1 LALLVAPLHD
11 EVPPIMA
18 DILVFDS
25 IKKHFGHTRAV
36 DGVTLGIA
44 QGETFSLL
52 GPSGCG
58 KTTLLRLAAGF
69 ERPDKGRILLDGK
82 DITDLPPE
90 RRPVNTVFQNYALF
104 PHLSVRENI
113 GFGLRIAGRGRA
125 EVVREVDAMLSL
137 TQLGD
142 HADKRPAQL
151 SGGQKQRVAIA
162 RALVNKPRVLL
173 LDEPLAALDLK
184 LRQHMLLE
192 LRRLHEEVG
201 ITFIY
206 VTHDQDEAMG
216 LSDRIAVMNHGR
228 LAQLGTPAE
237 LYEQPQNRF
246 VASFIGDA
254 NFLPGRVMKCGAD
267 GTCLVQVDGV
277 GDFTVDDGKARHP
290 GSEVELSFRPER
302 VALTLEERS
311 NAGNGTGFAAVVEE
325 STYLGKAAQVRANTG
340 RHRIIIEVSY
350 DEIGGAL
357 SRLKK
362 GAHVWLYVRSADTLL
377 LDAESAAPPIA

>member
-1 LALLVAPLHD
+1 MP
-11 EVPPIMA
+11 

-25 IKKHFGHTRAV
+25 IHKHFGQTRAV
-36 DGVTLGIA
+36 DGVTLGVA

-69 ERPDKGRILLDGK
+69 ERPDQGRILLDGK

-90 RRPVNTVFQNYALF
+90 KRPVNTVFQSYALF
-104 PHLSVRENI
+104 PHLSVRDNI
-113 GFGLRIAGRGRA
+113 AFGLRVAGRGKP
-125 EVVREVDAMLSL
+125 EIQREVDAMLAL
-137 TQLGD
+137 TQLGT

-151 SGGQKQRVAIA
+151 SGGQRQRVAIA

-184 LRQHMLLE
+184 LRQHMLGE

-206 VTHDQDEAMG
+206 VTHDQDEALS
-216 LSDRIAVMNHGR
+216 LSDRIAVMNQGK
-228 LAQLGTPAE
+228 LSQVGTPEE
-237 LYEQPQNRF
+237 LYERPQNRF

-254 NFLPGRVMKCGAD
+254 SFLPGRITRCDAH

-277 GDFTVDDGKARHP
+277 GEFAVMANHP
-290 GSEVELSFRPER
+290 HAVGSPATLSLRPER
-302 VALTLEERS
+302 ISLSLNQPENSEL
-311 NAGNGTGFAAVVEE
+311 GTAFSAIVEE
-325 STYLGKAAQVRANTG
+325 STYLGRGAHVRAKAGAHPVT
-340 RHRIIIEVSY
+340 IEVTY
-350 DEIGGAL
+350 DEVGGAL
-357 SRLKK
+357 SRLSR
-362 GAHVWLYVRSADTLL
+362 GDSVWLFVRRADVLL
-377 LDAESAAPPIA
+377 LDHNEAS

>member
-1 LALLVAPLHD
+1 
-11 EVPPIMA
+11 MA

-25 IKKHFGHTRAV
+25 IHKQFGTMRAV
-36 DGVTLGIA
+36 DGVSLGIA

-69 ERPDKGRILLDGK
+69 EKPDRGRILLDGK

-90 RRPVNTVFQNYALF
+90 KRPVNTVFQSYALF

-113 GFGLRIAGRGRA
+113 GFGLRIAGHGRTQI
-125 EVVREVDAMLSL
+125 VQEVDRMLAL
-137 TQLGD
+137 IQLAE

-151 SGGQKQRVAIA
+151 SGGQRQRVAIA

-184 LRQHMLLE
+184 LRQHMLGE

-206 VTHDQDEAMG
+206 VTHDQDEALS
-216 LSDRIAVMNHGR
+216 LSDRIAVMNRGK
-228 LAQLGTPAE
+228 LAQVGTPEE
-237 LYEQPQNRF
+237 LYERPQCRF

-254 NFLPGRVMKCGAD
+254 NFLPGIVKSHGAAGD
-267 GTCLVQVDGV
+267 CLVGVKSV
-277 GDFTVDDGKARHP
+277 GDFSLSNGGKSWAP
-290 GSEVELSFRPER
+290 GSSVELSLRPER
-302 VALTLEERS
+302 ISLSMEEPAS
-311 NAGNGTGFAAVVEE
+311 TTGGTAFQAVVEE
-325 STYLGKAAQVRANTG
+325 STYLGKGAHVKARAGDYAIT
-340 RHRIIIEVSY
+340 IEVTY
-350 DEIGGAL
+350 DEVGGAL
-357 SRLKK
+357 SRLGR
-362 GAHVWLYVRSADTLL
+362 GAPVWLFVRTTDALL
-377 LDAESAAPPIA
+377 LAKE

>member
-1 LALLVAPLHD
+1 MP
-11 EVPPIMA
+11 

-25 IKKHFGHTRAV
+25 IHKHFGQTRAV

-69 ERPDKGRILLDGK
+69 ERPDQGRILLDGK

-90 RRPVNTVFQNYALF
+90 KRPVNTVFQSYALF
-104 PHLSVRENI
+104 PHLSVRDNI
-113 GFGLRIAGRGRA
+113 AFGLRIAGRGKA
-125 EVVREVDAMLSL
+125 EIKREVDAMLAL
-137 TQLGD
+137 TQLD
-142 HADKRPAQL
+142 AHADKRPTQL

-184 LRQHMLLE
+184 LRQHMLGE

-206 VTHDQDEAMG
+206 VTHDQDEALS
-216 LSDRIAVMNHGR
+216 LSDRIAVMNHGK
-228 LAQLGTPAE
+228 LSQVGTPEE
-237 LYEQPQNRF
+237 LYERPQNRF

-254 NFLPGRVMKCGAD
+254 TFLPGKVTRSGEGGSCF
-267 GTCLVQVDGV
+267 VQVDGV
-277 GDFTVDDGKARHP
+277 GDFAVKAGHAYAA
-290 GSEVELSFRPER
+290 GSAVMLSLRPER
-302 VALTLEERS
+302 IGLSLERPADS
-311 NAGNGTGFAAVVEE
+311 ADGTAFSAVVEE
-325 STYLGKAAQVRANTG
+325 STYLGRGAHVRARAGAHPLTV
-340 RHRIIIEVSY
+340 EVTY
-350 DEIGGAL
+350 DEVGGAL
-357 SRLKK
+357 SRLSP
-362 GAHVWLYVRSADTLL
+362 GTSVWLFVRRADVLL
-377 LDAESAAPPIA
+377 LDRADAL